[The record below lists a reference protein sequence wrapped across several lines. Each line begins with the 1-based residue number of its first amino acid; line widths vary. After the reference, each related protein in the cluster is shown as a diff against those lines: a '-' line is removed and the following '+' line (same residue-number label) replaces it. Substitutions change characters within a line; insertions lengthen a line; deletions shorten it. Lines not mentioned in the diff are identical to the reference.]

1 MADIYGSHFEFGGLS
16 SRMYDLVFVNLNT
29 SRWVQLAGTSDG
41 VTIYNKGAN
50 KAYLIGDDHTQ
61 SPVVMEAEITT
72 ESSRC
77 LDISEQR
84 QIEKW
89 LFGHKNYRKLYFD
102 MADDYTAATYEIV
115 DGRLYRNYLNC
126 RMLSPERIEGSGGI
140 CGYKFQIVC
149 DSNMFWQDAQ
159 AHNFSVNNGATD
171 ASAIITVVVD
181 TDFQEYIYPKVK
193 ITMGSTGGDITIV
206 NETDDPTRLTKFV
219 GVSPYTTV
227 IMKGE
232 LNYVSDQYYEKL
244 ATRNFIR
251 LLDGENKFFILGD
264 VDSIEFEYSVRRSM

>member
-29 SRWVQLAGTSDG
+29 SRWIQLAGNSES

-50 KAYLIGDDHTQ
+50 KAYVIGDDHTK
-61 SPVVMEAEITT
+61 SPVVLDAEITT
-72 ESSRC
+72 ESCRS

-102 MADDYTAATYEIV
+102 MADDPTAATYEIV
-115 DGRLYRNYLNC
+115 DGKLYRNYLNC
-126 RMLSPERIEGSGGI
+126 RMLNPERIEGTGGI
-140 CGYKFQIVC
+140 CGYKFQIMC
-149 DSNMFWQDAQ
+149 DSNMFWQDAHT
-159 AHNFSVNNGATD
+159 HNFSVNNGAPDVST
-171 ASAIITVVVD
+171 IVTVPVD
-181 TDFQEYIYPKVK
+181 TDFREYIYPKVK
-193 ITMGSTGGDITIV
+193 ITMGGTGGDITIV
-206 NETDDPTRLTKFV
+206 NNTDDSTRLTKFV
-219 GVSPYTTV
+219 GISPYATV

-251 LLDGENKFFILGD
+251 LLDGENKLFVLGD
-264 VDSIEFEYSVRRSM
+264 VDSIEFEYSARRSM

>member
-29 SRWVQLAGTSDG
+29 SRWIQLAGNSES

-50 KAYLIGDDHTQ
+50 KAYVIGDDHTK
-61 SPVVMEAEITT
+61 SPVVLDAEITT
-72 ESSRC
+72 ESCRS

-102 MADDYTAATYEIV
+102 MADDPTAATYEIV
-115 DGRLYRNYLNC
+115 DGKLYRNYLNC
-126 RMLSPERIEGSGGI
+126 RMLNPERIEGNGGI
-140 CGYKFQIVC
+140 CGYKLQIMC
-149 DSNMFWQDAQ
+149 DSNMFWQDAHT
-159 AHNFSVNNGATD
+159 HNFSVNNGAPDVST
-171 ASAIITVVVD
+171 IVTVPVD
-181 TDFQEYIYPKVK
+181 TDFREYIYPKVK
-193 ITMGSTGGDITIV
+193 ITMGGTGGDITIV
-206 NETDDPTRLTKFV
+206 NNTDDSTRLTQFV
-219 GVSPYTTV
+219 GISPYATV

-251 LLDGENKFFILGD
+251 LLDGENKLFVLGD
-264 VDSIEFEYSVRRSM
+264 VDSIEFEYSARRSM

>member
-1 MADIYGSHFEFGGLS
+1 MADIYGSHFEYGGVS

-29 SRWVQLAGTSDG
+29 DRWIQLAGTSEG
-41 VTIYNKGAN
+41 VTIYNKCAN
-50 KAYLIGDDHTQ
+50 KTYLIGDNHTG
-61 SPVVMEAEITT
+61 SPVMLEAEITT

-77 LDISEQR
+77 LDRTEQR

-102 MADDYTAATYEIV
+102 MADDEDTATYEFI
-115 DGRLYRNYLNC
+115 DGKIYRNYLNC
-126 RMLSPERIEGSGGI
+126 RLLSPERIEGNGGV

-149 DSNMFWQDAQ
+149 DSNMFWQDARTYS
-159 AHNFSVNNGATD
+159 FSVNNGAADVST
-171 ASAIITVVVD
+171 IITVPVN

-193 ITMGSTGGDITIV
+193 ITMGSAGGDITIV
-206 NETDDPTRLTKFV
+206 NNSDDSARLTQFV
-219 GVSPYTTV
+219 GISPYATI

-232 LNYVSDQYYEKL
+232 LNYVSGQYYERM

-251 LLDGENKFFILGD
+251 LLDGENKLMVLGD
-264 VDSIEFEYSVRRSM
+264 VDSIEFEYSARRSM

>member
-29 SRWVQLAGTSDG
+29 NRWIQLAGNSES

-50 KAYLIGDDHTQ
+50 KAYVIGDDHTK
-61 SPVVMEAEITT
+61 SPVVLDAEITT
-72 ESSRC
+72 ESCRS

-102 MADDYTAATYEIV
+102 MADDPTAVTYEIV
-115 DGRLYRNYLNC
+115 DGKLYRNYLNC
-126 RMLSPERIEGSGGI
+126 RMLNPERIEGNGGI
-140 CGYKFQIVC
+140 CGYKFQIMC
-149 DSNMFWQDAQ
+149 DSNMFWQDAHT
-159 AHNFSVNNGATD
+159 HNFSVNNGAPDVST
-171 ASAIITVVVD
+171 IVTVPVD
-181 TDFQEYIYPKVK
+181 TDFREYIYPKVK
-193 ITMGSTGGDITIV
+193 ITMGGTGGDITIV
-206 NETDDPTRLTKFV
+206 NNTDDSTRLTQFV
-219 GVSPYTTV
+219 GISPYATV

-232 LNYVSDQYYEKL
+232 LNYVNDQYYEKL

-251 LLDGENKFFILGD
+251 LLDGENKLFVLGD
-264 VDSIEFEYSVRRSM
+264 VDSIEFEYSARRSM

>member
-50 KAYLIGDDHTQ
+50 KSYAIGDDHTK
-61 SPVVMEAEITT
+61 SPVVLEAEIAT
-72 ESSRC
+72 ESCRC
-77 LDISEQR
+77 LDASEQR

-89 LFGHKNYRKLYFD
+89 LFGHKNFRKLYFD
-102 MADDYTAATYEIV
+102 MADDPTAATYEIV
-115 DGRLYRNYLNC
+115 DGKLYRNYLNC
-126 RMLSPERIEGSGGI
+126 RMLSPERIEGNGGI

-149 DSNMFWQDAQ
+149 DSNMFWQDAHT
-159 AHNFSVNNGATD
+159 HNFSVNNGAPDVST
-171 ASAIITVVVD
+171 IITVPVD
-181 TDFQEYIYPKVK
+181 TDFREYIYPKVK
-193 ITMGSTGGDITIV
+193 ITMGGAGGDITIV
-206 NETDDPTRLTKFV
+206 NNTDDSTRLTQFV
-219 GVSPYTTV
+219 GISPYATV

-251 LLDGENKFFILGD
+251 LLDGENKLFVLGD
-264 VDSIEFEYSVRRSM
+264 VDSIEFEYSARRSM

>member
-29 SRWVQLAGTSDG
+29 SRWIQLAGNSES

-50 KAYLIGDDHTQ
+50 KAYVIGDDHTK
-61 SPVVMEAEITT
+61 SPVVLDAEITT
-72 ESSRC
+72 ESCRS

-102 MADDYTAATYEIV
+102 MADDPTAATYEIV
-115 DGRLYRNYLNC
+115 DGKLYRNYLNC
-126 RMLSPERIEGSGGI
+126 RMLNPERIEGNGGI
-140 CGYKFQIVC
+140 CGYKFQIMC
-149 DSNMFWQDAQ
+149 DSNMFWQDAHT
-159 AHNFSVNNGATD
+159 HNFSVNNGAPDVST
-171 ASAIITVVVD
+171 IVTVPVD
-181 TDFQEYIYPKVK
+181 TDFREYIYPKVK
-193 ITMGSTGGDITIV
+193 ITMGGTGGDITIV
-206 NETDDPTRLTKFV
+206 NNTDDSTRLTQFV
-219 GVSPYTTV
+219 GISPYATV

-251 LLDGENKFFILGD
+251 LLDGENKLFVLGD
-264 VDSIEFEYSVRRSM
+264 VDSIEFEYSARRSM